1 MEKCQRMTDSIYIG
15 NNITTLNDESLIP
28 TGSVQLC
35 FTSPPY
41 PGFKR
46 GITKAMEKGGG
57 AGYTVGG
64 ELNFELMDEV
74 TYITSMCRLFKSM
87 ERCAKPYASLMF
99 NIQSPTIKEGER
111 EGCRTLLAHHV
122 VEAVDIHTKWKLY
135 EHMIWYNTVAPPGAF
150 TYKPKPCWEYIFWL
164 VYLPY
169 GFTKGWKKKM
179 VFNKP
184 QLKTAYATTWQTQ
197 KRRMESAQGREF
209 SQSGHNIDYTKFFG
223 EGKDLENIFFFN
235 NTRNS
240 ETEKAKL
247 VTCTNPDCGER
258 EMIFSKQYLKLLKFN
273 AYEVKKAKAKKR
285 KMTDVFG
292 DDNEETEYEISW
304 TFGCRKCSHE
314 AELVGHGA
322 VFPEALAR
330 MIVIGWSNPGDTI
343 LDPFMGS
350 GTIAVV
356 TKQFG
361 TPNHRF
367 YYGCDINPNYVE
379 LTNEKVRLTTKAVQE
394 TLGF

>member
-1 MEKCQRMTDSIYIG
+1 MDKIFAG
-15 NNITTLNDESLIP
+15 NNIEVLKNPELVP

-64 ELNFELMDEV
+64 EDNFEMMDEV
-74 TYITSMCRLFKSM
+74 TYITRMCHLFIAM

-111 EGCRTLLAHHV
+111 EGCRSLLAHHV
-122 VEAVDIHTKWKLY
+122 IEAVDKHTKWKLY
-135 EHMIWYNTVAPPGAF
+135 EHMIWYNTIAPPGAF

-179 VFNKP
+179 VFNKSY
-184 QLKTAYATTWQTQ
+184 LKTAYATSWHAQ
-197 KRRMESAQGREF
+197 KRKMESAQGREF

-247 VTCTNPDCGER
+247 VICNNEECRKR
-258 EMIFSKQYLKLLKFN
+258 EMIFDKQYLKLTKFN
-273 AYEVKKAKAKKR
+273 AYEVRTPKPSKKKLTNVLSDA
-285 KMTDVFG
+285 
-292 DDNEETEYEISW
+292 EEEPQYEVSW
-304 TFGCRKCSHE
+304 QFSCRDCGHK

-322 VFPEALAR
+322 VFPEGLAR
-330 MIVIGWSNPGDTI
+330 MIIMGWSDPGDI
-343 LDPFMGS
+343 VLDPFMGS
-350 GTIAVV
+350 GTLAVV
-356 TKQFG
+356 SKQFG
-361 TPNHRF
+361 TEDQRN
-367 YYGCDINPNYVE
+367 YYGCDINPNYIE
-379 LTNEKVRLTTKAVQE
+379 LTNEKVRLVTKVTQE
-394 TLGF
+394 TLGFE